1 MPEVGWILYRQCP
14 ELYQDDRLVALGIKV
29 GDPSQRGGQKNG
41 F

>member
-14 ELYQDDRLVALGIKV
+14 ELYHDDRLVALGIKV
-29 GDPSQRGGQKNG
+29 CDPGQRDGQKNG

>member
-1 MPEVGWILYRQCP
+1 MQEVGWILYRQCR

-29 GDPSQRGGQKNG
+29 GDQGQRGGQKNG